1 MGIDAA
7 RAPDAVPQRPGRG
20 IAVAQACALIGA
32 AATIALTAHSMR
44 WSLWPLL
51 VIAALTV
58 ASDLT
63 TLDAGMTRLKVSGAA
78 PGLMLAIVV
87 LGAGPAAVIGAGVML
102 VRWLVSSPR
111 RPVHYLRNDA
121 ASYAWLLLATGFG
134 LSAATRATHLNRW
147 ALGYCLLVFVAF
159 LWALAL
165 HFLWTT
171 AYRCY
176 VERGR
181 MSDDVRR
188 ALLPLLSAQ
197 LFSGLLTMISAYVV
211 LRTGT
216 VGLAVTGV
224 MIVIFQYLV
233 GELLTSKRRGYR
245 LAQIATT
252 DELTGVANRERF
264 QARLEQEIAL
274 ARDSGGSFPVMLLDL
289 DHFKEIN
296 DTLGHHYGDQLLR
309 ELGPRLARMV
319 GSDGLVA
326 RLGGDEFAV
335 FGGER
340 TDDPDRLHRIAIAL
354 IDEVQRPFAVE
365 QMILQI
371 GASLGIARFPHDG
384 DDSGA
389 LLRGADVAMY
399 AAKEARAGHRLY
411 AAELDRH
418 SRDRLT
424 VLSDLR
430 HALESDEILIHYQP
444 IVDAHTGAVVSA
456 EALARWQHPELG
468 MIPPGSFIPVAEQTG
483 LIGPLT
489 WVVLEGAL
497 AQCGAWHRA
506 GHALSVAVNLS
517 VRNLLDQD
525 LPRQIEERLKR
536 HDLPASALR
545 VEITESMIMADPDR
559 SLQTVL
565 ALSELGV
572 HVSIDDFGTGY
583 SSLSMLKRL
592 PVDELKIDRS
602 FVSPMMHDESD
613 MIIVRSTIHLGHDLG
628 MKVIGEGVEDQ
639 GTLDRLAALGCDL
652 IQGYHVSR
660 PLPADAFTEWLIDRL
675 GSPGDGEGEAGQP
688 LQTGT

>member
-1 MGIDAA
+1 MAVHAA
-7 RAPDAVPQRPGRG
+7 PASHATPQRPGRA
-20 IAVAQACALIGA
+20 IAVAQACALAGA
-32 AATIALTAHSMR
+32 AVTVALSAHSMR
-44 WSLWPLL
+44 WNLWTLM

-63 TLDAGMTRLKVSGAA
+63 TLDAGMTRLRVSGAA

-87 LGAGPAAVIGAGVML
+87 LGGGPAALIGATVMV
-102 VRWLVSSPR
+102 VRWLASSPR
-111 RPVHYLRNDA
+111 RPLHYLRNDA
-121 ASYAWLLLATGFG
+121 TSYAWLLLATGFG
-134 LSAATRATHLNRW
+134 LSLATRATHLNRW

-159 LWALAL
+159 MWALAL

-181 MSDDVRR
+181 LSQAVRE

-197 LFSGLLTMISAYVV
+197 LLSGLLTMVSVYVV

-264 QARLEQEIAL
+264 QVRLEQEIAL

-289 DHFKEIN
+289 DRFKEIN

-309 ELGPRLARMV
+309 ELGPRLARAV
-319 GSDGLVA
+319 GGDGLVA

-335 FGGER
+335 FPGER
-340 TDDPDRLHRIAIAL
+340 TDDPDRLHRIAITL
-354 IDEVQRPFAVE
+354 INEVQRPFAVE
-365 QMILQI
+365 QMTLQI

-389 LLRGADVAMY
+389 LRRGADVAMY
-399 AAKEARAGHRLY
+399 AATEARAGHKLY
-411 AAELDRH
+411 AAEFDRH

-430 HALESDEILIHYQP
+430 NALKGDEILIHYQP

-489 WVVLEGAL
+489 WIVLEGSL
-497 AQCGAWHRA
+497 AQCSAWHRA
-506 GHALSVAVNLS
+506 GHDLSVAVNLS

-536 HDLPASALR
+536 YELPASALR

-565 ALSELGV
+565 ALSALGV

-613 MIIVRSTIHLGHDLG
+613 LIIVRSTIHLGHDLG
-628 MKVIGEGVEDQ
+628 MQVIAEGVEDA
-639 GTLDRLAALGCDL
+639 GTLEQLASLGCDL

-660 PLPADAFTEWLIDRL
+660 PLPADAVTQWLIDRL
-675 GSPGDGEGEAGQP
+675 GSPGHDEGEAGQP
-688 LQTGT
+688 LQAGT

>member
-1 MGIDAA
+1 M
-7 RAPDAVPQRPGRG
+7 PQRPGRG
-20 IAVAQACALIGA
+20 IVVAQACALIGA
-32 AATIALTAHSMR
+32 AAIIALTAHSMR

-87 LGAGPAAVIGAGVML
+87 LGAGPAAIIGAGVMC

-111 RPVHYLRNDA
+111 RPVHYLRNDTT
-121 ASYAWLLLATGFG
+121 SYAWLLLATGFG

-165 HFLWTT
+165 HFLWTA

-181 MSDDVRR
+181 MSDAVRE

-197 LFSGLLTMISAYVV
+197 VLSGLLTMISAYVV

-264 QARLEQEIAL
+264 QARLEQEIAS
-274 ARDSGGSFPVMLLDL
+274 ARESGGSFPVMLLDL

-309 ELGPRLARMV
+309 ELGPRLARTV
-319 GSDGLVA
+319 GADGLVA

-335 FGGER
+335 FPGER
-340 TDDPDRLHRIAIAL
+340 TDEPDRLHRIAIAL

-497 AQCGAWHRA
+497 AQCGAWHRT

-536 HDLPASALR
+536 YDLPASALR

-565 ALSELGV
+565 ALSALGV

-613 MIIVRSTIHLGHDLG
+613 MIIVRSTINLGHDLG

-675 GSPGDGEGEAGQP
+675 GSPGHGEGEAGQP
-688 LQTGT
+688 LQAGT

>member
-1 MGIDAA
+1 M
-7 RAPDAVPQRPGRG
+7 PQRPGRG
-20 IAVAQACALIGA
+20 IVVAQACALIGA
-32 AATIALTAHSMR
+32 AAIIALTAHSMR
-44 WSLWPLL
+44 WSLWPML

-87 LGAGPAAVIGAGVML
+87 LGAGPAAMIGAGVMC

-111 RPVHYLRNDA
+111 RPVHYLRNDTT
-121 ASYAWLLLATGFG
+121 SHAWLLLATGFG

-165 HFLWTT
+165 HFLWTA

-181 MSDDVRR
+181 MSDAVRE

-197 LFSGLLTMISAYVV
+197 VLSGLLTMISVYVV

-264 QARLEQEIAL
+264 QARLEQEIAS
-274 ARDSGGSFPVMLLDL
+274 ARESGGSFPVMLLDL

-309 ELGPRLARMV
+309 ELGPRLARTV
-319 GSDGLVA
+319 GADGLVA

-335 FGGER
+335 FPGER

-430 HALESDEILIHYQP
+430 HALESDEILTHYQP

-497 AQCGAWHRA
+497 AQCGAWHRT

-536 HDLPASALR
+536 YDLAASALR

-565 ALSELGV
+565 ALSALGV

-613 MIIVRSTIHLGHDLG
+613 MIIVRSTINLGHDLG

-675 GSPGDGEGEAGQP
+675 GSPRHGEGEAGQP
-688 LQTGT
+688 LQAGT

>member
-1 MGIDAA
+1 MSE
-7 RAPDAVPQRPGRG
+7 AVR
-20 IAVAQACALIGA
+20 
-32 AATIALTAHSMR
+32 
-44 WSLWPLL
+44 
-51 VIAALTV
+51 
-58 ASDLT
+58 
-63 TLDAGMTRLKVSGAA
+63 
-78 PGLMLAIVV
+78 
-87 LGAGPAAVIGAGVML
+87 
-102 VRWLVSSPR
+102 
-111 RPVHYLRNDA
+111 
-121 ASYAWLLLATGFG
+121 
-134 LSAATRATHLNRW
+134 
-147 ALGYCLLVFVAF
+147 
-159 LWALAL
+159 
-165 HFLWTT
+165 
-171 AYRCY
+171 
-176 VERGR
+176 E
-181 MSDDVRR
+181 

-197 LFSGLLTMISAYVV
+197 LLSGLLTMISVYVV

-274 ARDSGGSFPVMLLDL
+274 ARDAGGCFPVMLLDL

-309 ELGPRLARMV
+309 ELGPRLARTV
-319 GSDGLVA
+319 GPDGLVA

-335 FGGER
+335 FPGER

-536 HDLPASALR
+536 HELPASALR

-565 ALSELGV
+565 ALSALGV

-613 MIIVRSTIHLGHDLG
+613 MIIVRSTINLGHDLG

-660 PLPADAFTEWLIDRL
+660 PLPADAVTQWLIDRL
-675 GSPGDGEGEAGQP
+675 GSPGHGEGEAGQP
-688 LQTGT
+688 LQAGT

>member
-1 MGIDAA
+1 MAVHAAPALDA
-7 RAPDAVPQRPGRG
+7 RKQRPGRA
-20 IAVAQACALIGA
+20 IAIAQACALVGA

-44 WSLWPLL
+44 WSVWPLL

-63 TLDAGMTRLKVSGAA
+63 TLDAGMTRLKVAGAA

-87 LGAGPAAVIGAGVML
+87 LGGGPAALIGAGVMA
-102 VRWLVSSPR
+102 VRWLVSWPR
-111 RPVHYLRNDA
+111 RPLHYLRNDA
-121 ASYAWLLLATGFG
+121 ASYAWLLLATGFALG
-134 LSAATRATHLNRW
+134 VATRATHLNRW

-176 VERGR
+176 VEHRR
-181 MSDDVRR
+181 LSDAVRV

-197 LFSGLLTMISAYVV
+197 LLSGLLTMVSTYVV

-233 GELLTSKRRGYR
+233 GELLTSRRRGYR

-264 QARLEQEIAL
+264 QARLEQEIVA
-274 ARDSGGSFPVMLLDL
+274 ARDSGGSFSVMLLDL

-309 ELGPRLARMV
+309 ELGPRLAHAV
-319 GSDGLVA
+319 GPDGLVA

-335 FGGER
+335 FPGER
-340 TDDPDRLHRIAIAL
+340 TDDPERLHRIAISL
-354 IDEVQRPFAVE
+354 IEQVQRPFDVE
-365 QMILQI
+365 HMTLQI
-371 GASLGIARFPHDG
+371 GASLGIARYPHDG

-399 AAKEARAGHRLY
+399 AAKEARAGHKLY

-430 HALESDEILIHYQP
+430 RALDGDEILIHYQP
-444 IVDAHTGAVVSA
+444 IVDAHSGAVASA

-468 MIPPGSFIPVAEQTG
+468 MIPPGAFIPVAEQTG

-506 GHALSVAVNLS
+506 GYDLSVAVNLS

-525 LPRQIEERLKR
+525 LPRQIEERLAR

-565 ALSELGV
+565 ALSALGV

-628 MKVIGEGVEDQ
+628 MKVIGEGVEDE
-639 GTLDRLAALGCDL
+639 GTLQRLASLGCDL
-652 IQGYHVSR
+652 IQGYYVSR
-660 PLPADAFTEWLIDRL
+660 PLPADAFTQWLIDRL
-675 GSPGDGEGEAGQP
+675 GSPRDGEGEAGQP
-688 LQTGT
+688 LQAGT